1 MSKKLNL
8 WTGLGLGA
16 TMVASAAIAAPH
28 GSHKILNA
36 PHAKHFQLADTG
48 EGGGEGEGAAA
59 GGTNDDVTFATML
72 GLVEGHMRA
81 GTALYR
87 AGEADM
93 AKTHMKHPADEIYAD
108 LKPLLEAR
116 GSKGF
121 ATELEAVAA
130 AVEAG
135 KPSADV
141 DALVET
147 LFASIAAIR
156 PTKEAA
162 PVTMVIKDLLRT
174 AGEEYAIGVKDGK
187 IDNVHEYQDAW
198 GFTQTAK
205 VMLAGL
211 SADEKTEHA
220 DEISKIETE
229 LASLDTLWPDIAGK
243 AAVTTKADALFAA
256 AAKIELIGLG
266 MK

>member
-1 MSKKLNL
+1 MSNKLKL

-16 TMVASAAIAAPH
+16 SLVASAAIAAPYV
-28 GSHKILNA
+28 SHKMLNA
-36 PHAKHFQLADTG
+36 PHAKQFQLADSG
-48 EGGGEGEGAAA
+48 EGGGEGEGAES
-59 GGTNDDVTFATML
+59 GTANDDVTFSTLL

-93 AKTHMKHPADEIYAD
+93 AKTHMKHPGDEIYGD
-108 LKPLLEAR
+108 LKPLLDAR
-116 GSKGF
+116 GLKGF
-121 ATELEAVAA
+121 APELEAVAA

-135 KPSADV
+135 KPAAEV

-147 LFASIAAIR
+147 LFAAIASTR

-162 PVTMVIKDLLRT
+162 PTAEVIKNLIRT
-174 AGEEYAIGVKDGK
+174 AAEEYAIGVKDGK
-187 IDNVHEYQDAW
+187 LDNVHEYQDAW

-205 VMLAGL
+205 AMLVNL
-211 SADEKTEHA
+211 SAEEKAEHA
-220 DEISKIETE
+220 GDIAKIEAE
-229 LASLDTLWPDIAGK
+229 LASLDALWPDLAGK
-243 AAVTTKADALFAA
+243 TPVSGKAEVLFGA
-256 AAKIELIGLG
+256 AAKIELVGLA